1 MKETTQPLLSLEE
14 LRPYWSDKLTQSMF
28 SSLTVKLAQDT
39 LIVCLL
45 GDKHVQQD
53 RQKVS
58 VHQNLETMF
67 FDIVTFLFRT
77 LELLLKTSG
86 KLWTLQRLQTDLNSS
101 KP

>member
-1 MKETTQPLLSLEE
+1 
-14 LRPYWSDKLTQSMF
+14 MF